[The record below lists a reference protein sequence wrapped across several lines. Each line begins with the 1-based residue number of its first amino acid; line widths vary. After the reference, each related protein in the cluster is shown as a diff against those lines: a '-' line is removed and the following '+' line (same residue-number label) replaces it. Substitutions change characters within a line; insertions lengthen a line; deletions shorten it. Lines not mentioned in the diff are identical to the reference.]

1 MQFRFGHEMQ
11 FQFGQVMKYLI
22 TYLIQVYRFGI
33 AAIYLVKYEF
43 INFIFINN
51 KKLGEILCS
60 QLAQHFHNKS

>member
-43 INFIFINN
+43 INFIFI
-51 KKLGEILCS
+51 KK
-60 QLAQHFHNKS
+60 N